1 MSTLYIYSDRDAG
14 EPLVETGDHK
24 EIARLLQAEGVRFEQ
39 WEAGAKI
46 TADSASEDIL
56 AAYADAIDRLMTEGG
71 YKSVDVINMSPS
83 HPDKVALRQ
92 KFLDEHQHSE
102 DEVRFFVKGDGIF
115 YLHLSERVLAL
126 QCCVG
131 DLISV
136 PADTKHWF
144 DMGDTPN
151 FTAIR
156 IFINP
161 DGWVA
166 KFTGDKI
173 ASEFPRYEVL
183 AR

>member
-1 MSTLYIYSDRDAG
+1 MSTLYIYSEKNAG
-14 EPLVETGDHK
+14 EPLVETQDQK
-24 EIARLLQAEGVRFEQ
+24 EIARLLAAEGIRFEQ

-46 TADSASEDIL
+46 TPESTTDDIL
-56 AAYADAIDRLMTEGG
+56 DAYADAVDRLMTEGG

-83 HPDKVALRQ
+83 HPDKAALRQ
-92 KFLDEHQHSE
+92 KFLDEHRHSE

-115 YLHLSERVLAL
+115 YLHLNDRVLAT
-126 QCCVG
+126 QCCAG

-136 PADTKHWF
+136 PADTRHWF
-144 DMGDTPN
+144 DMGDAPN

-156 IFINP
+156 IFTNQE
-161 DGWVA
+161 GWVA

-183 AR
+183 AK